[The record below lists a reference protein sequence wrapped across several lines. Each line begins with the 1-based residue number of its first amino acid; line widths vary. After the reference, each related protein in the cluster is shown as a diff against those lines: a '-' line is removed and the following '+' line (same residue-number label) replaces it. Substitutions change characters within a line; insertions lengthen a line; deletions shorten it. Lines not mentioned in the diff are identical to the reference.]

1 LYIRSMKAATVNELK
16 QELQHLPASKL
27 VELCLRL
34 ARFKKENKELLT
46 FLLFEAH
53 DIPGYIKAVQQE
65 VDAGFEAMNTG
76 NVYFMKKTLRKVL
89 RIANKFIR
97 YSGLDMVEVEVLLY
111 YCEQVKRLDKKVFT
125 SPVVTNLYQ
134 NQLKKIGKTLATMHE
149 DLQYDYLKTYEA
161 LKH

>member
-1 LYIRSMKAATVNELK
+1 MKAATVNELK

-34 ARFKKENKELLT
+34 AKFKKENKELLT
-46 FLLFEAH
+46 FLLYEAH
-53 DIPGYIKAVQQE
+53 DIPGYIKSVQAE
-65 VDAGFEAMNTG
+65 IDAGFETMNSS

-89 RIANKFIR
+89 RIAIKFIR
-97 YSGLDMVEVEVLLY
+97 YSGSDIVEAEVLLY

-149 DLQYDYLKTYEA
+149 DLQYDYMKTYEA